1 MNIRA
6 LGCGPCGSSS
16 GVVMPSTGSLRDQ
29 GPVDEDEFAVLMAFY
44 SRASALYSQARLAVE
59 LLEDQKAMGVE
70 VNDETLTAA
79 RAMMVQTKKTLD
91 EVGMLQAG

>member
-29 GPVDEDEFAVLMAFY
+29 GPVDEDEFAVLMAF
-44 SRASALYSQARLAVE
+44 YSQARLAVE